1 MIYSKTKLLYLS
13 YIPMETLYYNTGDTI
28 LTINYP
34 IDESGHYCI
43 ETEDDTEI
51 GHLYIVGTGEHHQTP
66 VWKGTTEE
74 VDQIA
79 AELGEFIEHSA
90 L

>member
-1 MIYSKTKLLYLS
+1 MDMLH
-13 YIPMETLYYNTGDTI
+13 YNMGDTI

-43 ETEDDTEI
+43 ETEDEKEL
-51 GHLYIVGTGEHHQTP
+51 GHLFIDGIHQDTGSP
-66 VWKGTTEE
+66 IWKGTTEE
-74 VDQIA
+74 VNLIA
-79 AELGEFIEHSA
+79 EELGDFIEQSD

>member
-1 MIYSKTKLLYLS
+1 
-13 YIPMETLYYNTGDTI
+13 METLHYNTGDMI

-34 IDESGHYCI
+34 IDESGKYCI

-51 GHLYIVGTGEHHQTP
+51 GHLYIEGTDSLNEKP
-66 VWKGTTEE
+66 IWKGTTEE
-74 VDQIA
+74 VNQIA
-79 AELGEFIEHSA
+79 AELGEFIEVSM

>member
-1 MIYSKTKLLYLS
+1 
-13 YIPMETLYYNTGDTI
+13 METLYYNTGEMI

-43 ETEDDTEI
+43 ETEYDTEI
-51 GHLYIVGTGEHHQTP
+51 GHLFVDGINEATQTP
-66 VWKGTTEE
+66 IWKGTTEE
-74 VDQIA
+74 VNQIA
-79 AELGEFIEHSA
+79 AELGEFIERSD

>member
-1 MIYSKTKLLYLS
+1 
-13 YIPMETLYYNTGDTI
+13 METLHYNTGDTI

-43 ETEDDTEI
+43 ETENDTEI
-51 GHLYIVGTGEHHQTP
+51 GHLFIDGIDTESHSP
-66 VWKGTTEE
+66 VWRGTTDE
-74 VDQIA
+74 VNQIA
-79 AELGEFIEHSA
+79 AELGDFIERSE

>member
-1 MIYSKTKLLYLS
+1 
-13 YIPMETLYYNTGDTI
+13 METLYYNMGDTI

-43 ETEDDTEI
+43 ETEDETEI
-51 GHLYIVGTGEHHQTP
+51 GHLFIDGMHEDSHTP
-66 VWKGTTEE
+66 IWKGTTEE
-74 VDQIA
+74 VNQIA
-79 AELGEFIEHSA
+79 TELGDFIESSN

>member
-1 MIYSKTKLLYLS
+1 
-13 YIPMETLYYNTGDTI
+13 METLHYNTGDTI

-34 IDESGHYCI
+34 IDESGRFCI
-43 ETEDDTEI
+43 ETEDDTEL
-51 GHLYIVGTGEHHQTP
+51 GHLYILSMDDEHHRP

-74 VDQIA
+74 VEQIA
-79 AELGEFIEHSA
+79 AELGDFIERSD

>member
-1 MIYSKTKLLYLS
+1 
-13 YIPMETLYYNTGDTI
+13 MEALHYNMGDTI

-34 IDESGHYCI
+34 IDESGHYCV

-51 GHLYIVGTGEHHQTP
+51 GHLFIDGIDERSHSP

-74 VDQIA
+74 VNLIA
-79 AELGEFIEHSA
+79 EELGRFIEDSD

>member
-1 MIYSKTKLLYLS
+1 MD
-13 YIPMETLYYNTGDTI
+13 TLHYNTGDMI

-43 ETEDDTEI
+43 ETEDDTEL
-51 GHLYIVGTGEHHQTP
+51 GHLYIDDFDEHHHTP

-74 VDQIA
+74 VNKIA
-79 AELGEFIEHSA
+79 VELGEFIERSD

>member
-1 MIYSKTKLLYLS
+1 MD
-13 YIPMETLYYNTGDTI
+13 TLHYNMDGTI

-43 ETEDDTEI
+43 ETEDDIEI
-51 GHLYIVGTGEHHQTP
+51 GHLFIDGIDDNSHSP
-66 VWKGTTEE
+66 IWKGTTEE
-74 VDQIA
+74 VNQIA
-79 AELGEFIEHSA
+79 AELGDFIERSD

>member
-1 MIYSKTKLLYLS
+1 
-13 YIPMETLYYNTGDTI
+13 METLHYNTGDTI

-51 GHLYIVGTGEHHQTP
+51 GHLYIAGIDENHKTP

-74 VDQIA
+74 VDHIA
-79 AELGEFIEHSA
+79 AELGEFIEQSE

>member
-1 MIYSKTKLLYLS
+1 
-13 YIPMETLYYNTGDTI
+13 METLHYNTGDTI

-43 ETEDDTEI
+43 ETENDTEI
-51 GHLYIVGTGEHHQTP
+51 GHLFIDGIDKESHSP
-66 VWKGTTEE
+66 VWKGTTDE
-74 VDQIA
+74 VNQIA
-79 AELGEFIEHSA
+79 AELGDFIERSE